1 MAPASGEEEDDLED
15 LDRESDDEEDD
26 DEELED
32 DFGLD
37 GEEGAEGVTLDDFE
51 DFQMTAAECVPCSVQ
66 RRARS

>member
-1 MAPASGEEEDDLED
+1 MTGVQTCALPIF
-15 LDRESDDEEDD
+15 DRESDDEEDD